1 MTEAQVDKQKRP
13 TWLQGLFIG
22 GAGIVLG
29 VGGCAAFI
37 AGLDSNSDVVGAI
50 GAGVF
55 VIGLVTA
62 VVGGVWFIV
71 GMVKDF
77 AQQTVKR

>member
-1 MTEAQVDKQKRP
+1 MTDAQAEQQKRP
-13 TWLQGLFIG
+13 TWLQGMFIG

-29 VGGCAAFI
+29 IGGCAAFI
-37 AGLDSNSDVVGAI
+37 TGLDSNSDVVGAI

-55 VIGLVTA
+55 LIGLLTA

-71 GMVKDF
+71 GMVRDVL
-77 AQQTVKR
+77 QQGVNG

>member
-1 MTEAQVDKQKRP
+1 MTDPPAEKQKRP
-13 TWLQGLFIG
+13 TWLQGMLIG
-22 GAGIVLG
+22 GAGIVL
-29 VGGCAAFI
+29 VIGGCAAFV
-37 AGLDSNSDVVGAI
+37 AGLDSNSDVVGAL

-55 VIGLVTA
+55 VIGLITA

-77 AQQTVKR
+77 VQQTVKR